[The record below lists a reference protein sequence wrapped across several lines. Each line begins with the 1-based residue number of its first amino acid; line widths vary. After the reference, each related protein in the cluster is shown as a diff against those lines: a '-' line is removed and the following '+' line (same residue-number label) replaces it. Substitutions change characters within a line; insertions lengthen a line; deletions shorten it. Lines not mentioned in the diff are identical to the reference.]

1 MQKNL
6 LVSIVLWMSTSL
18 LSAQIPSYLLYE
30 RSCMDQLEYR
40 NVGTGQMTYAYVIKP
55 GTDYKYIVTLDA
67 EGIQS
72 QGLPQGYRKC
82 SDAVWNDAVVD
93 AINGNR
99 QQTYIVFQ
107 TAYGFTMYP
116 VREVLRIQRTGS
128 RYEIKSKDFQFAL
141 DTNRLMLQTNLAY
154 AGSSHYVFYN
164 GIKQEACLRQYSF
177 QLEPTI
183 ANGKRVE
190 LELIPTIGIMAERT
204 GNTTTEADQHHL
216 RLNSINKVLVE
227 DYISKACP
235 NSSARSTIP
244 LNTPDV
250 YFQGSGSSKGF
261 AYEPDKETRS
271 TYNKWGLSANNPDNR
286 VQNGTPSTSPNATGL
301 VNCPTLPGPGYHV
314 VQPGE
319 HLNAIARTYGV
330 SADNIIRWNKL
341 KKPNHLEVCQK
352 LYLQEPSTVKE
363 TTRQYASK
371 SVSQPLPTVVKQTE
385 YWTAPD
391 GRTYKGLTPG
401 QTAPNNMARV
411 HVVQIGDNISSIAR
425 QYGYTEAYLRQI
437 NNLPEKGNVIIY
449 PGQTLTIVDCPPEP
463 ANARSAVSPYT
474 KTGSYY
480 QEAVLPGT
488 PASTP
493 AGAYSAPREADATPQ
508 SFSESSVTQPYT
520 ETADSPVPQSVGG
533 YSYLKEYIVKQGD
546 TVRSIA
552 IQYNTSPQELATI
565 NSVSVE
571 DVLTAGTRLQIP
583 MQ

>member
-1 MQKNL
+1 MQKTL
-6 LVSIVLWMSTSL
+6 LVSAVLWMSTSL
-18 LSAQIPSYLLYE
+18 LTAQIPSYLLYE

-40 NVGTGQMTYAYVIKP
+40 NVATGLMTYAYVIKP
-55 GTDYKYIVTLDA
+55 ASDYKYIVTLDA

-116 VREVLRIQRTGS
+116 IREVLRIQRTGS
-128 RYEIKSKDFQFAL
+128 RYEFKSKDFQFAL

-177 QLEPTI
+177 QLEPTT

-190 LELIPTIGIMAERT
+190 LELIPTIGMMAERT
-204 GNTTTEADQHHL
+204 GNTTGEADQHHL
-216 RLNSINKVLVE
+216 RLNSINKVLVD

-235 NSSARSTIP
+235 NANARSTIP
-244 LNTPDV
+244 MNTPEV

-261 AYEPDKETRS
+261 ASEQDKESRS
-271 TYNKWGLSANNPDNR
+271 TYNKWGISGYNANGQ
-286 VQNGTPSTSPNATGL
+286 VQNWTPPNAGNAPGL
-301 VNCPTLPGPGYHV
+301 VNCPTPPGPGYHV

-363 TTRQYASK
+363 TRQYTTK
-371 SVSQPLPTVVKQTE
+371 SVPQTLPTVVKQTE
-385 YWTAPD
+385 YWSAPD
-391 GRTYKGLTPG
+391 GRTYKDLAPG

-411 HVVQIGDNISSIAR
+411 HVVQIGDNLSSIAR
-425 QYGYTEAYLRQI
+425 QYGYTESYLRQI

-463 ANARSAVSPYT
+463 ANSRSVVSPYA
-474 KTGSYY
+474 KSGYN
-480 QEAVLPGT
+480 QEAVLPT
-488 PASTP
+488 PSNTA
-493 AGAYSAPREADATPQ
+493 AGAYSAQREADKTPQ
-508 SFSESSVTQPYT
+508 SFSESSVTQPYN
-520 ETADSPVPQSVGG
+520 DSPTPQSVTG
-533 YSYLKEYIVKQGD
+533 YSYLKEHIVKQGD

-552 IQYNTSPQELATI
+552 IQYNVSPVELATL
-565 NSVSVE
+565 NSVSIDE
-571 DVLTAGTRLQIP
+571 TLIAGKTFQIP